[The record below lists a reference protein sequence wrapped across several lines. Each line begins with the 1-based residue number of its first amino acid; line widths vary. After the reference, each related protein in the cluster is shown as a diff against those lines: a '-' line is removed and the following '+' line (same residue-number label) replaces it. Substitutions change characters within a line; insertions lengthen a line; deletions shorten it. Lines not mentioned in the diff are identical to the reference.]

1 MALCATVYPSFRCI
15 KRLAESRLP
24 PSLNIVQT
32 SQAVSSRALSS
43 EGPGPTTSDTEP
55 APGSTP
61 DLSVQSPAHQLI
73 DPFHP
78 QLNRFMVN
86 KRTHGIS
93 DSQKSSQINEK
104 CSYQLRDSRFFRYKW
119 RLKKEKS
126 TNIKSD
132 KQIHQFLRV

>member
-1 MALCATVYPSFRCI
+1 MALCATLYSGFLCI
-15 KRLAESRLP
+15 KRLGESRPP
-24 PSLNIVQT
+24 PSLNILQT

-78 QLNRFMVN
+78 PLNRFMVN
-86 KRTHGIS
+86 KRTQETH
-93 DSQKSSQINEK
+93 EH
-104 CSYQLRDSRFFRYKW
+104 
-119 RLKKEKS
+119 KKV
-126 TNIKSD
+126 
-132 KQIHQFLRV
+132 H